1 MPIYKYRGWDTNRQI
16 VNGIIHGPD
25 PVTVNERIRNLNITP
40 IKIEEREE
48 PRDLFTPKKRF
59 RDQELVN
66 FCGHMALM
74 IKSGV
79 NIMLSLEILEQQST
93 NKEIR
98 KVYGKILENVRKGE
112 SLSASMEVT
121 EDFPQLIIDM
131 VKVGESTGELDNIL
145 LNMEEYYQRDIAIRN
160 KVKTATVYPKILVF
174 ATLATI
180 LFFVYFVVPSFAD
193 LFSDMQNLPIATK
206 MLLGMTNFFQ
216 NNTIPLFGMLILF
229 VIILMFLWRNAKF
242 VIFKDRLLLSLPVV
256 GLFNKQVIISRMARS
271 LGVFLK
277 SGVPVLEALDST
289 KNILKNRHLEKGFDK
304 AITSIINGL
313 TMSDAFR
320 EEKLFDPMVY
330 GLMRVG
336 QETGQLDEMLYKL
349 AAIYDREVEFSLN
362 KLVAKIEPM
371 MIIIIGGVVGFIVI
385 AIAVPIL
392 NMSQGIG

>member
-1 MPIYKYRGWDTNRQI
+1 MPIYKYRGWNTNRQI
-16 VNGIIHGPD
+16 VKGTLLGPD
-25 PVTVNERIRNLNITP
+25 PVTVNEKIRNLGITP
-40 IKIEEREE
+40 INIEEKEE

-74 IKSGV
+74 IRSGV

-98 KVYGKILENVRKGE
+98 KIYGKILENVRKGE
-112 SLSASMEVT
+112 SLSMSMEAS
-121 EDFPQLIIDM
+121 EEFPQLIIDM

-145 LNMEEYYQRDIAIRN
+145 LNMEEYYQRDITIRN

-193 LFSDMQNLPIATK
+193 LFSDMADLPLPTK

-216 NNTIPLFGMLILF
+216 NNTLLIFGF
-229 VIILMFLWRNAKF
+229 VFLSVIALMILWRYPKF
-242 VIFKDRLLLSLPVV
+242 VIFKDSLLLSLPVI
-256 GLFNKQVIISRMARS
+256 GTFNKHVIISRMSRS

-277 SGVPVLEALDST
+277 SGVPVLEALNST
-289 KNILKNRHLEKGFDK
+289 KNILRNRYLEKGFDQS
-304 AITSIINGL
+304 ITRIINGQ

-320 EEKLFDPMVY
+320 EENLFDPMVY

-336 QETGQLDEMLYKL
+336 QETGQLDDMLYKL

-362 KLVAKIEPM
+362 KMVAKIEPL

-392 NMSQGIG
+392 NMSQSIG

>member
-1 MPIYKYRGWDTNRQI
+1 MPVYKYRGWNTNRQI
-16 VNGIIHGPD
+16 VKGTLLGPD
-25 PVTVNERIRNLNITP
+25 PVTVNEKIRNLGITP
-40 IKIEEREE
+40 IDIEEKEE
-48 PRDLFTPKKRF
+48 ARDLFTPKKRF

-74 IKSGV
+74 IRSGV

-93 NKEIR
+93 NKEI
-98 KVYGKILENVRKGE
+98 KKIYGKILENVRKGE
-112 SLSASMEVT
+112 SLSMSMEAT
-121 EDFPQLIIDM
+121 EEFPQLIIDM

-174 ATLATI
+174 ATIATI

-193 LFSDMQNLPIATK
+193 LFSDMADLPLPTK
-206 MLLGMTNFFQ
+206 ILLGMTNFFQ
-216 NNTIPLFGMLILF
+216 NNTLLIFGLVVLS
-229 VIILMFLWRNAKF
+229 VIALMILWRYPKF
-242 VIFKDRLLLSLPVV
+242 VIFKDSLLLTLPVI
-256 GLFNKQVIISRMARS
+256 GSFNKNVIISRMSRS

-277 SGVPVLEALDST
+277 SGVPVLEALNST
-289 KNILKNRHLEKGFDK
+289 KNILRNRYLEKGFDQS
-304 AITSIINGL
+304 ITRIINGQ

-320 EEKLFDPMVY
+320 EENLFDPMVY

-336 QETGQLDEMLYKL
+336 QETGQLDDMLYKL

-362 KLVAKIEPM
+362 KLVAKIEPL

-392 NMSQGIG
+392 NMSQSIG

>member
-1 MPIYKYRGWDTNRQI
+1 MPTYKYRGWDINRKI
-16 VNGIIHGPD
+16 VKGTILGPD
-25 PVTVNERIRNLNITP
+25 PVTVNERIRNLNVTP
-40 IKIEEREE
+40 ISIEEKEE
-48 PRDLFTPKKRF
+48 QRDLFTPKKRF

-74 IKSGV
+74 IRSGV

-93 NKEIR
+93 NKEIK
-98 KVYGKILENVRKGE
+98 KVYGKILETVRKGE
-112 SLSASMEVT
+112 SLSTSMEAT
-121 EDFPQLIIDM
+121 EDFPQLVVDM

-145 LNMEEYYQRDIAIRN
+145 LNMEEYYQREIAIRN
-160 KVKTATVYPKILVF
+160 KVKTATVYPKILVG
-174 ATLATI
+174 ATVATI

-193 LFSDMQNLPIATK
+193 LFSDMESLPMPTK
-206 MLLGMTNFFQ
+206 ILLAMTNFFQ
-216 NNTIPLFGMLILF
+216 SNTLLLLGVTLVVAILLI
-229 VIILMFLWRNAKF
+229 ILWRNQRF
-242 VIFKDRLLLSLPVV
+242 VLFKDNLILHLPVA
-256 GLFNKQVIISRMARS
+256 GIFSKQVIISRMARS

-289 KNILKNRHLEKGFDK
+289 KNILRNRHLEKGFDK
-304 AITSIINGL
+304 AIKRIINGQ
-313 TMSDAFR
+313 TMSDAFQ
-320 EEKLFDPMVY
+320 EEQLFDPMVY

>member
-1 MPIYKYRGWDTNRQI
+1 MPIYKYRGWDTNRQM
-16 VNGIIHGPD
+16 VKGTMLGPD
-25 PVTVNERIRNLNITP
+25 PVTVNERIRNLNVTP
-40 IKIEEREE
+40 ISIEEKEE

-74 IKSGV
+74 IRSGV

-112 SLSASMEVT
+112 SLSTSMEAT
-121 EDFPQLIIDM
+121 EDFPQLIVDM

-160 KVKTATVYPKILVF
+160 KVKTATVYPKILVG

-193 LFSDMQNLPIATK
+193 LFSDMENLPVATR
-206 MLLGMTNFFQ
+206 MLLAMTGFFQ
-216 NNTIPLFGMLILF
+216 NNTLLIFGIAVLF
-229 VIILMFLWRNAKF
+229 VIMLMILWRNPRF
-242 VIFKDRLLLSLPVV
+242 VIFKDSLLLSLPVI
-256 GLFNKQVIISRMARS
+256 GILSKQVIISRMARS

-289 KNILKNRHLEKGFDK
+289 KNILRNRHLEKGFDQ
-304 AITSIINGL
+304 AIRRIINGL
-313 TMSDAFR
+313 TMSDAFQ

-349 AAIYDREVEFSLN
+349 AAIYDREVEYSLN
-362 KLVAKIEPM
+362 KLVAKIEPV

>member
-1 MPIYKYRGWDTNRQI
+1 MPIYKYRGWNTNRQI
-16 VNGIIHGPD
+16 VKGTLLGPD
-25 PVTVNERIRNLNITP
+25 PVTVNEKIRNLGITP
-40 IKIEEREE
+40 INIVEKEE

-74 IKSGV
+74 IRSGV

-112 SLSASMEVT
+112 SLSMSMEAT

-180 LFFVYFVVPSFAD
+180 LFFVYFIVPSFAD
-193 LFSDMQNLPIATK
+193 LFSDMADLPLPTK

-216 NNTIPLFGMLILF
+216 NNTLLIFGF
-229 VIILMFLWRNAKF
+229 VISAIIALMILWRYPKF
-242 VIFKDRLLLSLPVV
+242 VLFKDSLLLSLPFI
-256 GLFNKQVIISRMARS
+256 GSFNKHVIISRMSRS

-277 SGVPVLEALDST
+277 SGVPVLEALNST
-289 KNILKNRHLEKGFDK
+289 KNILRNRYLEKGFDQS
-304 AITSIINGL
+304 ITRIINGQ

-320 EEKLFDPMVY
+320 EENLFDPMVY

-336 QETGQLDEMLYKL
+336 QETGQLDDMLYKL

-362 KLVAKIEPM
+362 KLVAKIEPL

-392 NMSQGIG
+392 NMSQSIG